1 MQDLGKE
8 EEHQPAEPAEGAEL
22 TDVKQA
28 WNVAVFFQRIVD
40 VVIWQMKDGV
50 KPEED
55 QPEEEK
61 AAVDEEAQKTI
72 DDLSKDIFF
81 TCIGTLNCFLYL
93 V

>member
-1 MQDLGKE
+1 MQDLGQE
-8 EEHQPAEPAEGAEL
+8 EEPQPTAPVEP

-28 WNVAVFFQRIVD
+28 WNVVVFFQRIVD

-50 KPEED
+50 KLEED

-72 DDLSKDIFF
+72 DYLSKDIFF